1 MAGTANAVIADCEPG
16 SGYSAQGV
24 CSLTVDATPVC
35 TGSGTPQLEYVATA
49 QGTTASA
56 MTLTWVNPT
65 GPDVVQT
72 GLPLTGSV
80 AWPSGSWA
88 DGSVEVVFD
97 VNPTAVVTVAHPSG
111 AACVT
116 GVSQVLSATGSDTMP
131 LVAGSAALVGL
142 GLAVVL
148 VARRRR
154 SDAPV

>member
-1 MAGTANAVIADCEPG
+1 MAGTAGAVINDCEPG
-16 SGYSAQGV
+16 TGYSAQGV
-24 CSLTVDATPVC
+24 CTLTVDATPVC
-35 TGSGTPQLEYVATA
+35 TGSGTPQLQYVATA
-49 QGTTASA
+49 QGATTDDL
-56 MTLTWVNPT
+56 TLTWVNPT

-116 GVSQVLSATGSDTMP
+116 GASQVLSATGSDAMP

-154 SDAPV
+154 AGADV